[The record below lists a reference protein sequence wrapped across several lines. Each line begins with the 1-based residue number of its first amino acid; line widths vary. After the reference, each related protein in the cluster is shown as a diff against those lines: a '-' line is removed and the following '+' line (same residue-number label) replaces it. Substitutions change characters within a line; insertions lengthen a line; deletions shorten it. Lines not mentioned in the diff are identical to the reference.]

1 MLRAYNPRY
10 GYADV
15 VEAVKAG
22 GRSVPALVGKTIT
35 GKALDAIGTISY
47 LQPITGVTAT
57 VQ

>member
-22 GRSVPALVGKTIT
+22 GRPVPALVV
-35 GKALDAIGTISY
+35 DAIGTLSY